1 MTPHERTHLRTRLAS
16 SPNAHGAAVGIFRI
30 ALALLTIVACGVIP
44 ARAQDTTGQSER
56 PQQYRNAG
64 VDEHPNAQV
73 PTDLTFYNETGQPIQ
88 LGSYFH
94 PNRPVILQLGYFDCP
109 KLCDV
114 ISRGVVDTVKQINL
128 VGGKDFVYL
137 FVSIN
142 PGESPNL
149 AAVKRENYI
158 EQYGKPGEGD
168 GFHFMVGEPK
178 NITALADAVGF
189 RYQEVD
195 LPGQYAHPA
204 VIFILTPDGKIS
216 RYLYGVSVPP
226 ETMRLSL
233 VEASQG
239 KIGDSF
245 DKLALM
251 FCCYDITSGKYT
263 LMAFRLMQVASVF
276 TVAILG
282 GSVLWMFRHGS
293 RRRPAL

>member
-1 MTPHERTHLRTRLAS
+1 M
-16 SPNAHGAAVGIFRI
+16 G
-30 ALALLTIVACGVIP
+30 
-44 ARAQDTTGQSER
+44 RADATGQSIA

-73 PTDLTFYNETGQPIQ
+73 PTDLVFYDERGQQVQ
-88 LGSYFH
+88 LGSYFQVG
-94 PNRPVILQLGYFDCP
+94 RPIILQLGYFDCP

-114 ISRGVVDTVKQINL
+114 ISRDLVDTIKQIDL

-142 PGESPNL
+142 PAESPNL
-149 AAVKRENYI
+149 AAVKRESYL
-158 EQYGKPGEGD
+158 EQYGKPGQGD
-168 GFHFMVGEPK
+168 GFHFLVGEPK

-189 RYQEVD
+189 RYNEVD
-195 LPGQYAHPA
+195 VPGEYAHPA
-204 VIFILTPDGKIS
+204 VLFALTPDGKIS

-226 ETMRLSL
+226 ETLRLTL

-239 KIGDSF
+239 KIGTSF
-245 DKLALM
+245 DRLALM
-251 FCCYDITSGKYT
+251 FCCYDISTGKYS

-282 GSVLWMFRHGS
+282 GSMLWMFRHGP
-293 RRRPAL
+293 RRRPAI